1 MHAVPAEGSECL
13 PAHCCTCVIF
23 RTGLRMSFYGS
34 ESRRSCICGGGGNAF
49 TFVVLVLGVQRVQS
63 VLQGFLAGVQQ
74 HGAALRA
81 RWVAG
86 GGAPAAPELAVGH
99 ACGAPALIGDTAPNV
114 WRGSLPPELAVTVR
128 AAASP
133 GEVNAGSKH
142 PAAGSQLLTL
152 TH

>member
-1 MHAVPAEGSECL
+1 M
-13 PAHCCTCVIF
+13 
-23 RTGLRMSFYGS
+23 
-34 ESRRSCICGGGGNAF
+34 
-49 TFVVLVLGVQRVQS
+49 LVLGVQRVQS

-74 HGAALRA
+74 HGAALRV